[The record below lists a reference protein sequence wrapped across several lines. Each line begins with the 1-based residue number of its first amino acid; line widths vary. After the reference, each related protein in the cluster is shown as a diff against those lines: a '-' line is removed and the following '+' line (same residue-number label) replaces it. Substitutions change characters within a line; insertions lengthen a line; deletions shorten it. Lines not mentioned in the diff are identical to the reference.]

1 MRTNKFLFF
10 VGVLFIGIL
19 VGAIIVSRLDMTPVS
34 DAGTEELE
42 KTAAGGV
49 SAAAGLQEAFI
60 DVAERVGP
68 AVVSIST
75 VKKHKIG
82 QQRQFFFGTPFGD
95 QGSPFGDDIFDRF
108 FKDFFEGMPERE
120 YEQKGLGSGV
130 IIDAEGFI
138 LTNEHVIHGADE
150 ITVSL
155 PDGRQFEG
163 KVKGADP
170 RSDLAV
176 IKIKPEEGGLPAVEL
191 GDSDAVKIG
200 QWSIAIGNP
209 FAYMVDS
216 SQPTVTVGVVSAMN
230 RSFRTATADKDYTG
244 LIQTD
249 AAINPGNSGGPL
261 VDINGK
267 VIGINVAIFSTTGGY
282 QGVGFAIPVN
292 RAKDILGD
300 LIEGRKVL
308 YGWLGIQVQEIDE
321 ELAKYFGLED
331 TEGVL
336 VAKVLEDTPALKGGM
351 QDGDVIRAIDGKLV
365 KKVRDLLKVV
375 GRIKV
380 GKKVKVE
387 IIRDKKPKSLT
398 IEIGERPGEL
408 EKYGEMSA
416 EVWRGIEVA
425 NITEE
430 LAQKYKIEDKKG
442 VIVTN
447 VEYNSSGFK
456 SGIRVGDLIEEVN
469 RTKIESVAEFNEVVS
484 KIQGDALVR
493 TPRGYTIVK
502 VE

>member
-1 MRTNKFLFF
+1 MRTGKFLFF
-10 VGVLFIGIL
+10 VSVLFIGIL
-19 VGAIIVSRLDMTPVS
+19 VGTIIVSRLDMTPVS
-34 DAGTEELE
+34 NAGVEEP
-42 KTAAGGV
+42 KKAAAG
-49 SAAAGLQEAFI
+49 STSMAAGLQDAFI
-60 DVAERVGP
+60 DVAERAGP

-95 QGSPFGDDIFDRF
+95 KNSPFGDDIFDRF

-138 LTNEHVIHGADE
+138 LTNEHVISGADE

-176 IKIKPEEGGLPAVEL
+176 IKIKPEGDLPAVEL
-191 GDSDAVKIG
+191 GDSDAVRIG

-216 SQPTVTVGVVSAMN
+216 SQPTITVGVVSAVN

-261 VDINGK
+261 VDIDGK
-267 VIGINVAIFSTTGGY
+267 VIGINVAIFSTSGGY

-292 RAKDILGD
+292 RAKDILED

-308 YGWLGIQVQEIDE
+308 YGWLGIQVQEVDE
-321 ELAKYFGLED
+321 ELAEYFGLED

-351 QDGDVIRAIDGKLV
+351 KDGDVIKTIDGKPV
-365 KKVRDLLKVV
+365 KKVRDLLKIV

-387 IIRDKKPKSLT
+387 IIRDKKPKTLT

-447 VEYNSSGFK
+447 VEYDSVGFK
-456 SGIRVGDLIEEVN
+456 SGIRVGDLIEEIN
-469 RTKIESVAEFNEVVS
+469 RVKIESVAKFNEVVS

-493 TPRGYTIVK
+493 TTRGYTIVK